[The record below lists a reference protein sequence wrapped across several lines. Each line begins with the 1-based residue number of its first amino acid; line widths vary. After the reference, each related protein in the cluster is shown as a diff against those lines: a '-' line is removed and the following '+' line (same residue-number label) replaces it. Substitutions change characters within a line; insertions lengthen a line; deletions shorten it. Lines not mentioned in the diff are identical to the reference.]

1 MSDNNSSPQP
11 TMGELIDKH
20 QEIDAYIA
28 AQAAAFAKTM
38 APWQQALGVLN
49 AEIKSRLLGGGM
61 QNSKSA
67 NGWTAYISRTL
78 SVKVVDREKYLDFVV
93 NDNWQYLDA
102 RVLKGPVEDWIEKNQ
117 TERIKQGL
125 APLSVEELGLEVT
138 PIVKCNVRKS

>member
-20 QEIDAYIA
+20 QEIASYMA

-38 APWQQALGVLN
+38 APFQAAVDLLN
-49 AEIKSRLLGGGM
+49 GEIKSRLLDGGI
-61 QNSKSA
+61 QNSKST

-78 SVKVVDREKYLDFVV
+78 SVKVVDREKYLDFIV

-102 RVLKGPVEDWIEKNQ
+102 RVLKAPVEDWIEENQ
-117 TERIKQGL
+117 TKRIKDGL

-138 PIVKCNVRKS
+138 PIIKCNVRKS